1 VGRAVYAEEESR
13 LRSQLHDTLGRL
25 KRVREGLTA
34 AQAEL
39 ADLMRTRQQ
48 RREALRRKQL
58 AVSLLQLY
66 VKQVSARAPE
76 Y

>member
-1 VGRAVYAEEESR
+1 
-13 LRSQLHDTLGRL
+13 
-25 KRVREGLTA
+25 VREGLTA

-66 VKQVSARAPE
+66 VKQVTARAPDN
-76 Y
+76 YLIG